1 MSKFDQR
8 VEEVVDSR
16 IEDLR
21 DLFLAD
27 DPEVVLQALRRI
39 QDDLQDDHHKV
50 MNLLQGLKDEVQKIE
65 HRQEQQEEKEKKEE
79 VERQKEE
86 VTNKVK
92 DTVKR
97 LLDGVYNVVTDA
109 LVPDSLTPFLNQ
121 IGSILGLPEIPTN
134 VVELGSDILDPVI
147 ERLQDPI
154 GTAAK
159 LADILYKMQMKS
171 TLDAI
176 SDSLMGTNARIQKL
190 ESGTQ
195 RLSDIVTG
203 GHNGINDKIELSHQD
218 LKDTMQNCCEG
229 MGNNLNNLN
238 NKIDSATQGIK
249 DSVQNCCNSMGDKL
263 QELGKGKTDQVTRGM
278 VSEVKSMV
286 QSLMTRDSFNSP
298 SGKDELGGIEVEELT
313 LDYP

>member
-27 DPEVVLQALRRI
+27 DPEVVLQALRRT
-39 QDDLQDDHHKV
+39 QDDLQDDHRKV

-79 VERQKEE
+79 VERQKED

-134 VVELGSDILDPVI
+134 VVELGTDILDPVI

-171 TLDAI
+171 TLDAV
-176 SDSLMGTNARIQKL
+176 SDSLMGTNARI
-190 ESGTQ
+190 
-195 RLSDIVTG
+195 R
-203 GHNGINDKIELSHQD
+203 
-218 LKDTMQNCCEG
+218 
-229 MGNNLNNLN
+229 NLNS
-238 NKIDSATQGIK
+238 KIDSAAQGVK
-249 DSVQNCCNSMGDKL
+249 DAVQNCCNSMGDKL
-263 QELGKGKTDQVTRGM
+263 QELGKGRTDQVTRGM
-278 VSEVKSMV
+278 MSEVKGMV
-286 QSLMTRDSFNSP
+286 QSLMTHINLDQNS
-298 SGKDELGGIEVEELT
+298 GNDELGGVEVEELIP
-313 LDYP
+313 DYP